1 MAQLTEQDQ
10 LSELIGSMSDI
21 EFAEF
26 FGDALSRIEQDPV
39 KYFVR
44 EAMFCDFK
52 PTPAQTVALKTVFG
66 QALDPTTQFLV
77 WEETVDAE
85 NKFRLRERFLTEVE
99 LYEAMTDSEYVEELA
114 RARNRINLIIGRR
127 GGKTTLSAM
136 LALFCA
142 VRTNWRP
149 YLTKTPA
156 ATVAI
161 LSHTK
166 ELSEE
171 ILEIIRGLVEESPVL
186 RRLQDLS
193 KKDTQTT
200 FNLRVPFLVDN
211 PKKPGTVKLEWSR
224 VQIKVGAA
232 SKRTIRGR
240 AICAMLCDEIA
251 FWNLD
256 ENSKERDDDILR
268 AARPSLLQ
276 FKDKSLLIK
285 LSSPGIKQGVLY
297 NEWLKRHDLPDSY
310 VTFKAP
316 SWVWNTIL
324 DEAAF
329 REEYEVDPQGFA
341 TEFRADFVD
350 SISNFIL
357 PEFVDLCTIRGV
369 TFLPPEDHKKGNVT
383 YAAAIDA
390 AFKGDRF
397 AFTLLGQDGNTGKVK
412 QYVVHT
418 WEGSRKNPVKS
429 KDVAQFI
436 RNVCKQYR
444 IARVFADQYAFQ
456 PLREIFAD
464 FGITLEENPFT
475 NQFKRKI
482 YFNLKKLVHNQQI
495 DLLDHEILKTEVK
508 QLQVEQTATG
518 MVRIGHP
525 PGGKDDCADCTAIA
539 AFKLAELAG
548 TGLTDQGEIAGAPIV
563 DYGIQVDSSGKAF
576 SAPAPEM
583 LREYFGEGIVD
594 NRSLYIQD
602 PETGEWRR
610 RTEDDDIDEGDGGA
624 EGADFVF

>member
-1 MAQLTEQDQ
+1 MA
-10 LSELIGSMSDI
+10 ELREDNLAELVESMTDL
-21 EFAEF
+21 EFAAF
-26 FGDALSRIEQDPV
+26 FGDMLRRIDQDPV
-39 KYFVR
+39 RYFIR
-44 EAMFCDFK
+44 ESMLCDFK

-77 WEETVDAE
+77 WEESVDDQGG
-85 NKFRLRERFLTEVE
+85 FRLRERFFTEVE

-114 RARNRINLIIGRR
+114 RARNRINMIIGRR
-127 GGKTTLSAM
+127 GGKTTISAM
-136 LALFCA
+136 LALYCA
-142 VRTNWRP
+142 VRTNWKP

-186 RRLQDLS
+186 RRLQDPT

-200 FNLRVPFLVDN
+200 FNLKVPFAEPGKDGKPKLV
-211 PKKPGTVKLEWSR
+211 WSR

-256 ENSKERDDDILR
+256 ENAKERDDDILR

-297 NEWLKRHDLPDSY
+297 NEWLKRHEMPDSY

-329 REEYEVDPQGFA
+329 KEEYEVDPQGFA

-357 PEFVDLCTIRGV
+357 PEFVDLCTVRGV
-369 TFLPPEDHKKGNVT
+369 TFLPPDDRKGAEVT
-383 YAAAIDA
+383 YSAAIDA

-397 AFTLLGQDGNTGKVK
+397 AFTLLGQDGKTGKVK
-412 QYVVHT
+412 QYVIHT
-418 WEGSRKNPVKS
+418 WEGSRKAPVKAH
-429 KDVAQFI
+429 DVAQFI

-444 IARVFADQYAFQ
+444 IARVHADQYAFQ
-456 PLREIFAD
+456 PLREIFAEY
-464 FGITLEENPFT
+464 GITLEENPFS
-475 NQFKRKI
+475 NQYKRKI

-495 DLLDHEILKTEVK
+495 DLLDHEIQRNEVK

-548 TGLTDQGEIAGAPIV
+548 TGLSDVGEIAGSAQT
-563 DYGIQVDSSGKAF
+563 DYGIQVDATGKAF
-576 SAPAPEM
+576 VAPAPEM
-583 LREYFGEGIVD
+583 LTQYFGEGIVD
-594 NRSLYIQD
+594 NRHLYIKD
-602 PETGEWRR
+602 PVTGEIRR
-610 RTEDDDIDEGDGGA
+610 RTEDDDLDDGGDGGS